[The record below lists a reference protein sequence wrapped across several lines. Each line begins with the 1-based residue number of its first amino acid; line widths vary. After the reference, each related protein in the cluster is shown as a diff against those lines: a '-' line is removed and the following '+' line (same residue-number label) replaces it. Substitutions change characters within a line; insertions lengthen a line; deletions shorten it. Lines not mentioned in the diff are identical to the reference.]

1 MTVHHEVTRRIN
13 AMKTSTTDL
22 ASTAKKFLSAYDVH
36 DVDGMIAL
44 CADGALGRYAPYG
57 RESVVPIRGGID
69 VIWRAFPKAV
79 PNFRVKVIEVIT
91 AEGNTVVVQAEM
103 SGPIPADAGAIAKKG
118 QVVHIPHAYILR
130 FDTNCK
136 IARLDAY
143 WDNTV
148 LNSIQAS
155 AV

>member
-1 MTVHHEVTRRIN
+1 MTVNTTGIT
-13 AMKTSTTDL
+13 KT
-22 ASTAKKFLSAYDVH
+22 AQKFFAAYDAH
-36 DVDGMIAL
+36 DVEGMIAL
-44 CADGALGRYAPYG
+44 CADGASGRYAPYG
-57 RESVVPIRGGID
+57 RESVMPIRGGID
-69 VIWRAFPKAV
+69 AIWRAFPKAV
-79 PNFRVKVIEVIT
+79 PNFRVKVIEVIP

-103 SGPIPADAGAIAKKG
+103 SGPIPADAASVAKKG

-130 FDTNCK
+130 FDAHCK
-136 IARLDAY
+136 ITRLDAY

>member
-1 MTVHHEVTRRIN
+1 
-13 AMKTSTTDL
+13 MKTNTTAL
-22 ASTAKKFLSAYDVH
+22 ASAAQEFFAAYDAH
-36 DVDGMIAL
+36 DVEGMIAL
-44 CADGALGRYAPYG
+44 CADGARGRYAPYG

-69 VIWRAFPKAV
+69 VIWRAFPQAV
-79 PNFRVKVIEVIT
+79 PNFRVKVIEMIL

-103 SGPIPADAGAIAKKG
+103 SGPIPAEVPGVTKKG

-130 FDTNCK
+130 FDMHSK
-136 IARLDAY
+136 ITHLDAY

-155 AV
+155 AA